1 MQRIK
6 KYRSWFWVVFLV
18 FTIHFVGNSLT
29 RQLHVD
35 SQASFFKI
43 EQLNQSIHLV
53 KQRKEELS
61 REIEAFE
68 NPLWSLEVMKE
79 ELGLVRQ
86 SETKIVF
93 QPE

>member
-18 FTIHFVGNSLT
+18 LTIHIVGNSLT
-29 RQLHVD
+29 RQLHID
-35 SQASFFKI
+35 SQASFSKI
-43 EQLNQSIHLV
+43 EQLNQSIHLA

-61 REIEAFE
+61 RDIEAFQD
-68 NPLWSLEVMKE
+68 PLWLEEVVKE

-86 SETKIVF
+86 KETKIVF
-93 QPE
+93 RSH